1 MKSGSKIVI
10 AAKGGVETNTR
21 SDKEI
26 AVDVGCIAFGEFG
39 KGEGYQLMVKHAPV
53 PRQRLWQKHDVVPR
67 AIDRE
72 VVEAFHRNTMGV
84 GQGYKILIK
93 HASRVSLAD
102 EWSAAILAIDLQDLL
117 LRKRTQKL
125 LWRVS

>member
-1 MKSGSKIVI
+1 MKSGLKIEI
-10 AAKGGVETNTR
+10 ADKGGVETNTR

-53 PRQRLWQKHDVVPR
+53 PRHRLWQKHDVVPR

-84 GQGYKILIK
+84 GQGYKTLIK
-93 HASRVSLAD
+93 HASRISLAD
-102 EWSAAILAIDLQDLL
+102 KSNRAFLATDF
-117 LRKRTQKL
+117 
-125 LWRVS
+125 